1 MKLNTI
7 HHVAIIVSDYERA
20 KEFYVGK
27 LGFQVLRENYQ
38 ARRGSYKL
46 DLKAGD
52 QELEVFYMPGAPK
65 RVTNPEACGLRHLC
79 FRVESVEEPSGSWRR
94 WESKPRLSA
103 WTITPGKSCVSF
115 LTPTVF
121 RWSCTNSLPPLF
133 GHCISIS
140 PEIPGD
146 SLPSGSASARA
157 GLEPEI
163 SALSSYESRGAF
175 CLLKQRTPT
184 TSRIGNSSAAAK
196 PAFKPNC
203 SSVIPK
209 LWHSSAATGRD
220 WLKPDT

>member
-79 FRVESVEEPSGSWRR
+79 FRVESVEEARPGAGGAGNRSHAYPPG
-94 WESKPRLSA
+94 RLHR
-103 WTITPGKSCVSF
+103 GKAVF
-115 LTPTVF
+115 LF
-121 RWSCTNSLPPLF
+121 
-133 GHCISIS
+133 
-140 PEIPGD
+140 
-146 SLPSGSASARA
+146 
-157 GLEPEI
+157 
-163 SALSSYESRGAF
+163 
-175 CLLKQRTPT
+175 
-184 TSRIGNSSAAAK
+184 
-196 PAFKPNC
+196 
-203 SSVIPK
+203 
-209 LWHSSAATGRD
+209 
-220 WLKPDT
+220 

>member
-79 FRVESVEEPSGSWRR
+79 FRGESVEEAVRELAALGIEATPI
-94 WESKPRLSA
+94 RLDDY
-103 WTITPGKSCVSF
+103 TGEKLCFFFDPDG
-115 LTPTVF
+115 
-121 RWSCTNSLPPLF
+121 LP
-133 GHCISIS
+133 
-140 PEIPGD
+140 
-146 SLPSGSASARA
+146 
-157 GLEPEI
+157 LELHE
-163 SALSSYESRGAF
+163 
-175 CLLKQRTPT
+175 
-184 TSRIGNSSAAAK
+184 
-196 PAFKPNC
+196 
-203 SSVIPK
+203 
-209 LWHSSAATGRD
+209 
-220 WLKPDT
+220 

>member
-79 FRVESVEEPSGSWRR
+79 FRVERVEEAVLELAALGIEATPI
-94 WESKPRLSA
+94 RLDDY
-103 WTITPGKSCVSF
+103 TGEKLCFFFDPDG
-115 LTPTVF
+115 
-121 RWSCTNSLPPLF
+121 LP
-133 GHCISIS
+133 
-140 PEIPGD
+140 
-146 SLPSGSASARA
+146 
-157 GLEPEI
+157 LELHE
-163 SALSSYESRGAF
+163 
-175 CLLKQRTPT
+175 
-184 TSRIGNSSAAAK
+184 
-196 PAFKPNC
+196 
-203 SSVIPK
+203 
-209 LWHSSAATGRD
+209 
-220 WLKPDT
+220 

>member
-1 MKLNTI
+1 
-7 HHVAIIVSDYERA
+7 
-20 KEFYVGK
+20 
-27 LGFQVLRENYQ
+27 
-38 ARRGSYKL
+38 
-46 DLKAGD
+46 
-52 QELEVFYMPGAPK
+52 MPGAPK

-79 FRVESVEEPSGSWRR
+79 FRVESVEEAVRELAALGIEATPI
-94 WESKPRLSA
+94 RL
-103 WTITPGKSCVSF
+103 TITPGKSCVSF